1 MIRFMPLV
9 IAASLLLTGCA
20 SSSLKASDYATQL
33 PPPSA
38 APVPVVVPE
47 YRIGMNDKISIQ
59 VYQNKDLSQ
68 DGVRVPATGKVVL
81 PVIGE
86 VLVVGK
92 TASEVQTEISARLAQ
107 CCLQNPQ
114 VMVDVVEAA
123 SQQITL
129 TGAVTEQGVFMLRGP
144 TTLLQAI
151 SMAKG
156 PGQTASNRVAIFRT
170 VQGQRMGALFDID
183 AIRAG
188 RAPDPEV
195 FGGDTIVVDTSSA
208 KSTWRNV
215 IGAVPFIG
223 VFGPLL

>member
-9 IAASLLLTGCA
+9 IAASLLLTACE

-38 APVPVVVPE
+38 APAPVVVPE
-47 YRIGMNDKISIQ
+47 YRIGMYDKISVQ

-68 DGVRVPATGKVVL
+68 DGVRVPVTGKIVF

-86 VLVVGK
+86 VVVAGR
-92 TASEVQTEISARLAQ
+92 TTTELQVEITARLAR

-114 VMVDVVEAA
+114 VMVEVVEAA
-123 SQQITL
+123 SQQVTL

-156 PGQTASNRVAIFRT
+156 PGPTASSRVAIFR
-170 VQGQRMGALFDID
+170 VVKGQRMGALFDLD
-183 AIRAG
+183 AIRSG
-188 RAPDPEV
+188 HAPDPEV
-195 FGGDTIVVDTSSA
+195 FGGDTIVVDTSNA

-215 IGAVPFIG
+215 IGAVPFLG